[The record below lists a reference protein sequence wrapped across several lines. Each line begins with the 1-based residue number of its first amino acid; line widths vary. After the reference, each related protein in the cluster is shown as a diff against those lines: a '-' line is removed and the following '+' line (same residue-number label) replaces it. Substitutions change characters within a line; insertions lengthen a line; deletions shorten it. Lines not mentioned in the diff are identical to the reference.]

1 MLNKLIDQNE
11 MVPVGKIIGTHGIK
25 GLLKVYSYS
34 GNISSLQSAAT
45 VFLKGKNGTLN
56 EYVVKSVSAHSNGF
70 ILGLEGYT
78 DINQALLLSGSELC
92 LKLSQLPDPDED
104 EYYWRDLIGLDVH
117 TDQGVELGTLV
128 DIFETGS
135 SDIYVVRG
143 SSKEY
148 LIPAIADVIT
158 HIDIPGNKM
167 IITPLE
173 GLLDL

>member
-1 MLNKLIDQNE
+1 MINQDELI
-11 MVPVGKIIGTHGIK
+11 PVGKIVGTHGIK

-34 GNISSLQSAAT
+34 GNINSLQSAGT
-45 VFLKGKNGTLN
+45 VFLKTKDGSLS
-56 EYVVKSVSAHSNGF
+56 EYSIKSVAVHGGGF
-70 ILGLEGYT
+70 ILGLGDFT
-78 DINQALLLSGSELC
+78 DINQVLTMTGSELC
-92 LKLSQLPDPDED
+92 LKLSNLPVLEDD
-104 EYYWRDLIGLDVH
+104 EYYWRDLIGLVVH

-143 SSKEY
+143 KSKEY

-158 HIDIPGNKM
+158 HIDLPGKKM
-167 IITPLE
+167 IITPLD

>member
-1 MLNKLIDQNE
+1 MTNQDEL
-11 MVPVGKIIGTHGIK
+11 VPVGKIIGTHGIK

-34 GNISSLQSAAT
+34 GNIDSLQSAETA
-45 VFLKGKNGTLN
+45 FLKGKDGSLR
-56 EYVVKSVSAHSNGF
+56 EYVIKSVSAHAGGF
-70 ILGLEGYT
+70 ILGLAGFS
-78 DINQALLLSGSELC
+78 DINQVLSLTGSEIC
-92 LKLSQLPDPDED
+92 LKWGQLPVPDED
-104 EYYWRDLIGLDVH
+104 EYYWRDLIGLTVH

-148 LIPAIADVIT
+148 LIPAIADVIA
-158 HIDIPGNKM
+158 HIDIAGKKM
-167 IITPLE
+167 IITPLD

>member
-1 MLNKLIDQNE
+1 MTDQNE
-11 MVPVGKIIGTHGIK
+11 LVPVGKIIGTHGIK
-25 GLLKVYSYS
+25 GLLKVFSYS
-34 GNISSLQSAAT
+34 GNIESLTYAES
-45 VFLKGKNGTLN
+45 VLLKWQDGALR
-56 EYVVKSVSAHSNGF
+56 EYAVKSVSAHAGGF
-70 ILGLEGYT
+70 ILGLDGFT
-78 DINQALLLSGSELC
+78 DINQVLSLTGSELC
-92 LKLSQLPDPDED
+92 LKRCQLPEPGED
-104 EYYWRDLIGLDVH
+104 EYYWRDLIGLTVN

-158 HIDIPGNKM
+158 HVDIPGKKM
-167 IITPLE
+167 IITPLD